1 MRLGWGLMACFGL
14 PGATAQNCIQTAFF
28 IVLQSNMKRAEK
40 NELYRKR
47 SPLFRLA
54 GLRHKQVAWCSKR
67 GAVWSSPCRKSDKSF
82 SHHPRTSSQMSNI
95 KKSCLSVK
103 CSSLAWRHWRCK
115 ATHGVDAWR
124 KLPQTRWQ
132 APWTFRPA
140 LLPARHRP
148 CWWGSVGSTCQCL
161 WHKEERNDICE
172 QFK

>member
-1 MRLGWGLMACFGL
+1 MSKFVLPKVRNVHHEIQTWDLSPFPGLGLALFPGPSPLAPPSWGGGGLGMRLGWGLMACFGL

-103 CSSLAWRHWRCK
+103 CSSLAWRH
-115 ATHGVDAWR
+115 
-124 KLPQTRWQ
+124 
-132 APWTFRPA
+132 
-140 LLPARHRP
+140 
-148 CWWGSVGSTCQCL
+148 
-161 WHKEERNDICE
+161 
-172 QFK
+172 